1 MPQPTTYDVHVNR
14 PLTNITI
21 AHLQEED
28 AFAAPTQFPLVP
40 VQKRSDLYFIYK
52 REDFFRDEMAP
63 RGAASESAG
72 SGYNL
77 STGSYECV
85 KYALHKDIDDDT
97 RANED
102 TPLQSDRDAAI
113 WLGQSALIKLER
125 VWAAAAFTT
134 GVWTGS
140 AGTNGGAAGS
150 DLTGDAVGTAANH
163 FKQWDQAGSTPIEDI
178 RAQIVNLTLTGI
190 NPKDLV
196 LTMGIQVWQKLADNS
211 ELVGRLSYNDLRIF
225 TEDKLAALLGIRQV
239 KVVRSVYNSAAEGE
253 TGAYS
258 FIFGKNALLTYTP
271 AAPALMTPSAGYT
284 FIWRGYLAG
293 QGGSGMIPGQDR
305 LRGCA
310 TVSKFR
316 MPALKADRIEAELAF
331 VPVITGPE
339 MGVFF
344 SSAVS

>member
-1 MPQPTTYDVHVNR
+1 MPQPTIFDVHVNR

-21 AHLQEED
+21 AHMQDED
-28 AFAAPTQFPLVP
+28 AFAASTAFPLVP
-40 VQKRSDLYFIYK
+40 VLKRSDLYFIYK
-52 REDFFRDEMAP
+52 REDFARDDMQV
-63 RGAASESAG
+63 RGPAAESAG

-77 STGSYECV
+77 STGSYECT

-113 WLGQSALIKLER
+113 FLGQAALIRLER
-125 VWAAAAFTT
+125 AWAAAAFTT
-134 GVWTGS
+134 SVWTGTV
-140 AGTNGGAAGS
+140 AYNGGGAGG
-150 DLTGDAVGTAANH
+150 DLTGVAGAPGSGQ

-178 RAQIVNLTLTGI
+178 RAQVVGLTLTGI

-196 LTMGIQVWQKLADNS
+196 LTMGIQAWQKLADNA
-211 ELVGRLSYNDLRIF
+211 ELVGRLSFNDIRIF

-239 KVVRSVYNSAAEGE
+239 KVVRSVVNTAPEGE
-253 TGAYS
+253 TGTYS
-258 FIFGKNALLTYTP
+258 FIFGKQALLTYTP

-284 FIWRGYLAG
+284 FIWRGYLQG

-344 SSAVS
+344 NSVVS